1 MFSFRVQALI
11 LSPTREL
18 ATQTERVMQAVGN
31 HMSVSVHACVGGKS
45 IGEDIRKLEAG
56 VHVVSGTPGRVC
68 DMIKRRTL
76 RTRAIKLL
84 VLVSLPLPYCICLF
98 FVCSK
103 FFKC

>member
-1 MFSFRVQALI
+1 MI

-31 HMSVSVHACVGGKS
+31 FMSVSVHACVGGKS

-56 VHVVSGTPGRVC
+56 VHVVSGTPCRVC

-84 VLVSLPLPYCICLF
+84 VLVSLPLSYCICLF
-98 FVCSK
+98 FVFNFVLVNLK
-103 FFKC
+103 KY